1 MARFAEPV
9 FCSTLLPFLS
19 QQSDTTALQGDLV
32 ADQGSSPGVESS
44 LEKPNEDSSTLDDDD
59 FPPETASDF
68 PARTFQGTSS
78 SERQPRSLCD
88 DAFPEEEILRRR
100 ARRDGDTPNGLH
112 QPETRIGP
120 LIRSRTI
127 SHQPSCDSLRNFS
140 TTTEYLQSS
149 APLEASHV
157 ASYLEQESLSEDSLL
172 PRENAAQYTVMVD
185 MDEEAWPVD
194 DPRHSLD
201 VLESISKWC
210 CVQREAKA
218 EDFTVQ
224 AALSKRFRAHTSTLP
239 AFNRQEAKESGVDM
253 QGIHWPDYGPSVIQ
267 HIARRSGTH
276 GSEMGFLQTDLEPHY
291 QFHAY
296 NGRTRPKHSHH
307 QLRHALA
314 SVDRDVYYTTPSK
327 VMRASLA
334 CPSMEETV
342 LDLTKSK
349 STWAPIRITCLAATD
364 SAVLIA
370 GGFDGEYAI
379 RNLDS
384 SAPHSEGHVTHET
397 NGVVTHVHSFSDRR
411 CGLPQAAFCVND
423 RSLRLMDV
431 GTETF
436 TKTFSYGYS
445 LNSAVTSGDGRLRAI
460 VGDSKDALVTNAETG
475 ETLVTLQQH
484 DENIF
489 SCDWSPDGRLL
500 ATGAEDG
507 KIILWDARKWS
518 EPLCV
523 ALAAITC
530 PRSLHFTSDSSKLIS
545 AEDRD
550 IVSIFDARDQH
561 QMTKQDLCFLG
572 TIAGVTLV
580 NGGDEIVVANGD
592 KTVGG
597 LLSFRRLYDDAVSP
611 ADEGSTDAVEKRRWR
626 AAQRKAHKRSD
637 IVEEVEV

>member
-9 FCSTLLPFLS
+9 FCSTLLPFFS
-19 QQSDTTALQGDLV
+19 QPSDANPLQGDLIAGHDGRDLV
-32 ADQGSSPGVESS
+32 QGVETS
-44 LEKPNEDSSTLDDDD
+44 LEKATEDTSTLGDL
-59 FPPETASDF
+59 PPGTASEC
-68 PARTFQGTSS
+68 PVSTFQATST
-78 SERQPRSLCD
+78 SERQSRSQCD
-88 DAFPEEEILRRR
+88 DAFPNEEIRRRR
-100 ARRDGDTPNGLH
+100 ARRDGDTPNGLY

-140 TTTEYLQSS
+140 TTTGSLQSS

-157 ASYLEQESLSEDSLL
+157 VSYLEQASLSEDSFLL
-172 PRENAAQYTVMVD
+172 RENVAQYTVMVD

-194 DPRHSLD
+194 DPRHSAD
-201 VLESISKWC
+201 VLESINAWS
-210 CVQREAKA
+210 RETL
-218 EDFTVQ
+218 DFTVT
-224 AALSKRFRAHTSTLP
+224 AALAKRASAHKSALP
-239 AFNRQEAKESGVDM
+239 AFNRQEADESGVDM
-253 QGIHWPDYGPSVIQ
+253 QGIHWPCHGGSVIQ
-267 HIARRSGTH
+267 HIARRTGIH

-291 QFHAY
+291 TFHAY
-296 NGRTRPKHSHH
+296 NGKTRPKHSHH

-314 SVDRDVYYTTPSK
+314 SVDRDVYYTTPNK

-384 SAPHSEGHVTHET
+384 PAPHSEGYVTHET
-397 NGVVTHVHSFSDRR
+397 NGVVTHVHSFFDRR

-475 ETLVTLQQH
+475 ETLVTLQRH

-523 ALAAITC
+523 AWAALTC

-550 IVSIFDARDQH
+550 VVSIFDARDQH

-572 TIAGVTLV
+572 TIAGVTLI

-592 KTVGG
+592 RSVGG
-597 LLSFRRLYDDAVSP
+597 LLSFRRLYDDAVCP
-611 ADEGSTDAVEKRRWR
+611 ADRGSTDAVEKRRWR